1 MFLNETEDYKAIS
14 SSIVLGAIASGD
26 SLNLKPYLI
35 SEMVNYFLGFNPIT
49 SLKENI
55 ADLFSTSNSPNP
67 FSAVTRI
74 EYSVKKPGKV
84 SIDIFNV
91 NGQVVKHLV
100 NGKSLPGDYSV
111 VWDATNSN
119 GNKVESGF
127 YFYKIN
133 SGGKSQTEKM
143 ILLH

>member
-1 MFLNETEDYKAIS
+1 MFLNETEAYKAIS

-26 SLNLKPYLI
+26 SLNLKPYLV

-49 SLKENI
+49 TLKENI
-55 ADLFSTSNSPNP
+55 ADLFSVSNSPNP
-67 FSAVTRI
+67 FTAETRI
-74 EYSVKKPGKV
+74 DYSVNTAGKV

-91 NGQVVKHLV
+91 NGQVIKHLV
-100 NGKSLPGDYSV
+100 NEKLLPGDYSV
-111 VWDATNSN
+111 VWDATNTN

-127 YFYKIN
+127 YFYKI
-133 SGGKSQTEKM
+133 SSRGKSQTEKM